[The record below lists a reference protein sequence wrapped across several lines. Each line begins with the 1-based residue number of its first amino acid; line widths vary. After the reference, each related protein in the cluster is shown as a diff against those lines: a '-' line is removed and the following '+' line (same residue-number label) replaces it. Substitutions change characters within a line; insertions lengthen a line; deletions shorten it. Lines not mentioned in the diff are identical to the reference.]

1 MNRSSAA
8 PSSAPPSP
16 IARLT
21 RREIDPERRSVRF
34 ARRSVTAPVY
44 LASFVINTVGAPLFL
59 AVALAVDLARG
70 RGTVM
75 VRCVLGLWAYLAV
88 EAFGL
93 ALLPLLW
100 LGGRGSE
107 ERWQAA
113 HHWFARMWARWVFW
127 SLVRL
132 FEVRVA
138 VEGDAEAARG
148 PAIVFCRH
156 VSPVDNL
163 LAAVF
168 LEGRHGLRLRWVMNG
183 WLARDP
189 CIDIV
194 GHRLASAFLTVGSRE
209 GPRQIAKVAALGEN
223 LGPREGVL
231 VFPEGGLFTPRRLAR
246 AVARLRR
253 GGGGEEAERAAAYRN
268 VLPPQLG
275 GALALLERAEGA
287 DAVFCAHTGLEDG
300 SYRAVLAGGLLR
312 REVKVA
318 FWRVPREEIPA
329 DVKGR
334 GAWLHEQWRRVDD
347 WIEGNAR

>member
-1 MNRSSAA
+1 M
-8 PSSAPPSP
+8 
-16 IARLT
+16 
-21 RREIDPERRSVRF
+21 RF

-59 AVALAVDLARG
+59 AVALLVDLARG

-100 LGGRGSE
+100 LAGQGSE
-107 ERWQAA
+107 ERWRAA
-113 HHWFARMWARWVFW
+113 HHWFARVWARWVFW

-138 VEGDAEAARG
+138 VEGDAEAAHG
-148 PAIVFCRH
+148 PVIVFCRH

-209 GPRQIAKVAALGEN
+209 GPRQIAKVAALGES
-223 LGPREGVL
+223 LGPRDGVL
-231 VFPEGGLFTPRRLAR
+231 VFPEGGLFTPDRKS
-246 AVARLRR
+246 V
-253 GGGGEEAERAAAYRN
+253 
-268 VLPPQLG
+268 V
-275 GALALLERAEGA
+275 
-287 DAVFCAHTGLEDG
+287 
-300 SYRAVLAGGLLR
+300 
-312 REVKVA
+312 
-318 FWRVPREEIPA
+318 
-329 DVKGR
+329 
-334 GAWLHEQWRRVDD
+334 
-347 WIEGNAR
+347 